1 MTSFDRASEHY
12 LKREFMERLRHDP
25 AIFDFLEAASLD
37 GLWYWDLERM
47 DQEWLSPRFKSFFGF
62 AEHEMPHT
70 PDWWQANIHPDD
82 LQRALANFEAHR
94 ADPDHPYD
102 QVVRYR
108 HRQGHTVWVRCR
120 GLIVR
125 DEAGRPLRML
135 GAHTDV
141 TALKRREQELEVA
154 NAALSEAAADLTEAR
169 DAAEAAARHK
179 SDFLSNMSHEIR
191 TPLTGIIGSLELLR
205 ASKLTAPQKKLL
217 QTALHSADVLMSI
230 IDGVLNLS
238 KMEAGQ
244 LAAEIVDFD
253 GRLVFGETLA
263 ALQSRARGKGI
274 GYHVQVEDSAARWL
288 RSDPEK
294 ISQILFNLVGNAI
307 KFTKEGGVT
316 VSVAVETAAPET
328 AGAGGP
334 GTETPLLTVTVADT
348 GIGIGSGDLS
358 RIFGRFEQVRD
369 PNRPGIQ
376 GTGLGLAITRTLCD
390 LLGGSLSVE
399 SEVDKGSTFRCEIP
413 VALASPGPAPD
424 HGPEKLGPEL
434 QGTILVAED
443 NLINQQIIAAMLDKI
458 GCRYH
463 IVEDGRK
470 AVDFVAE
477 NGCAL
482 ILMDMQMPVMTGLEA
497 AEEIRRL
504 PGETG
509 RVPIVSLSAD
519 VMTDDREKFGTVGID
534 ASIQKPFK
542 FDELIEVIKEY
553 GGYLH

>member
-1 MTSFDRASEHY
+1 M
-12 LKREFMERLRHDP
+12 
-25 AIFDFLEAASLD
+25 
-37 GLWYWDLERM
+37 
-47 DQEWLSPRFKSFFGF
+47 
-62 AEHEMPHT
+62 
-70 PDWWQANIHPDD
+70 
-82 LQRALANFEAHR
+82 
-94 ADPDHPYD
+94 
-102 QVVRYR
+102 
-108 HRQGHTVWVRCR
+108 
-120 GLIVR
+120 
-125 DEAGRPLRML
+125 
-135 GAHTDV
+135 
-141 TALKRREQELEVA
+141 
-154 NAALSEAAADLTEAR
+154 
-169 DAAEAAARHK
+169 
-179 SDFLSNMSHEIR
+179 
-191 TPLTGIIGSLELLR
+191 
-205 ASKLTAPQKKLL
+205 
-217 QTALHSADVLMSI
+217 
-230 IDGVLNLS
+230 
-238 KMEAGQ
+238 
-244 LAAEIVDFD
+244 
-253 GRLVFGETLA
+253 
-263 ALQSRARGKGI
+263 
-274 GYHVQVEDSAARWL
+274 
-288 RSDPEK
+288 
-294 ISQILFNLVGNAI
+294 
-307 KFTKEGGVT
+307 
-316 VSVAVETAAPET
+316 
-328 AGAGGP
+328 
-334 GTETPLLTVTVADT
+334 
-348 GIGIGSGDLS
+348 
-358 RIFGRFEQVRD
+358 
-369 PNRPGIQ
+369 
-376 GTGLGLAITRTLCD
+376 AITRTLCD

-519 VMTDDREKFGTVGID
+519 VMTEDREKFGTVGID

>member
-94 ADPDHPYD
+94 ADPAHPYD

-191 TPLTGIIGSLELLR
+191 TPLTGIVGSLELLR

-274 GYHVQVEDSAARWL
+274 GYHVQVEASAARWL

-328 AGAGGP
+328 AGADGP
-334 GTETPLLTVTVADT
+334 STETPLLTVTVADT

-390 LLGGSLSVE
+390 LLGGRLSVE

-424 HGPEKLGPEL
+424 HGPKKLGSEL

>member
-1 MTSFDRASEHY
+1 MTSGDQNSEHY
-12 LKREFMERLRHDP
+12 LKREFMERLRNDP

-70 PDWWQANIHPDD
+70 PDWWQANIHPED

-94 ADPDHPYD
+94 ADPAHPYD

-125 DEAGRPLRML
+125 DESGAPLRML

-141 TALKRREQELEVA
+141 TALKRREQELEAA
-154 NAALSEAAADLTEAR
+154 NVALSETAADLTRAR
-169 DAAEAAARHK
+169 DAAEEAARHK

-191 TPLTGIIGSLELLR
+191 TPLTGVVGSLELLR
-205 ASKLTAPQKKLL
+205 ASELAESQKRLI
-217 QTALHSADVLMSI
+217 QTALHSAEVLMSI
-230 IDGVLNLS
+230 IDGVLSLS
-238 KMEAGQ
+238 KMEAGE
-244 LAAEIVDFD
+244 LATELVDFD
-253 GRLVFGETLA
+253 GYLVFGETLA
-263 ALQSRARGKGI
+263 ALQSRASGKGI
-274 GYHVQVEDSAARWL
+274 DYHVEVDASAARWL

-307 KFTKEGGVT
+307 KFTKEGAVR
-316 VSVAVETAAPET
+316 VFVALEEA
-328 AGAGGP
+328 GP
-334 GTETPLLTVTVADT
+334 GVAAAEARTQRLSITVADT
-348 GIGIGSGDLS
+348 GIGIRQEDLS

-369 PNRPGIQ
+369 PNRAGIQ
-376 GTGLGLAITRTLCD
+376 GTGLGLAITETLCE
-390 LLGGSLSVE
+390 LLGGRLSVE
-399 SEVDKGSTFRCEIP
+399 SELGKGSTFRCEIP
-413 VALASPGPAPD
+413 VELASPKPTAGG
-424 HGPEKLGPEL
+424 GPEDVGPGLG
-434 QGTILVAED
+434 GTVLVAED

-470 AVDFVAE
+470 AVEFVAE
-477 NGCAL
+477 NGCAM

-504 PGETG
+504 PGASG
-509 RVPIVSLSAD
+509 RIPIISLSAD
-519 VMTDDREKFGTVGID
+519 VMTEHRGKLGMVGID
-534 ASIQKPFK
+534 ASINKPFK
-542 FDELIEVIKEY
+542 LADLVRVIKEY